1 MPRLQITERMRPQV
15 ARLLALVSLSVVGTA
30 SPAFTQTTPQPP
42 ETQPIGSA
50 RITGRVLAADSGAP
64 VRRAQV
70 RLSGVPT
77 ATQNAAPI
85 HPYLQKEVE
94 TDDSG
99 AFDFAGLPGGS
110 YNISV
115 GRTNGFLELPR
126 AKRAIVGEGRA
137 LEVVLRLERTGA
149 IVGRVAD
156 RNGEGL
162 LGIEV
167 LALRRKE
174 FRGRVTLMADYG
186 SRGST
191 NDLGQFRLF
200 NLSPG
205 EYFVVAAPVVRW
217 SSTRKWG
224 AHCWR
229 RSAAREEKISLANR
243 SILPAPRSWTTCWS
257 SSLTIRP
264 TSR

>member
-50 RITGRVLAADSGAP
+50 RITGRVLATDSGAP
-64 VRRAQV
+64 VRRAHV

-149 IVGRVAD
+149 IVGRVA
-156 RNGEGL
+156 
-162 LGIEV
+162 
-167 LALRRKE
+167 
-174 FRGRVTLMADYG
+174 
-186 SRGST
+186 
-191 NDLGQFRLF
+191 
-200 NLSPG
+200 
-205 EYFVVAAPVVRW
+205 
-217 SSTRKWG
+217 
-224 AHCWR
+224 
-229 RSAAREEKISLANR
+229 
-243 SILPAPRSWTTCWS
+243 
-257 SSLTIRP
+257 
-264 TSR
+264 